1 MRVFRRSHRVSGA
14 LVVLA
19 ALNAVPAAAQQA
31 EANLLFDEGRAAMAK
46 RDHAQAIT
54 KLEQS
59 QRLDAA
65 VGTLLNLGEC
75 YAALGRSASAWVTYR
90 EAASLAS
97 SMKQRDRERFAS
109 RKAQE
114 LEPRLS
120 HLELVVAP
128 EARPPGLVITR
139 GAISI
144 PEGLWGSSIPV
155 DPGVQHLEAKAP
167 GRATWT
173 LDVNVGES
181 ADKVRVEVP
190 VLELAASPSPSPP
203 PAPPASPSAPL
214 APPVTASPAFPTTL
228 PAIDHSADERPRSSL
243 PTIGWVSVTAGGVA
257 ALTGVLVFVN
267 GRSQIDD
274 ANCPNEVWRRRQ
286 KSTRRRAAERKARR
300 GAGHHRRRG
309 SGRGRRASREWE
321 QRRRPREP
329 LAWQAFQ
336 PAAGG
341 GADQRRSARGLVAR
355 RRCSGI
361 MAGRVRA

>member
-274 ANCPNEVWRRRQ
+274 ANCPNEVCVRGVGDKSLHDDGRRSE
-286 KSTRRRAAERKARR
+286 KLGVGLGIIGVAAAAVGVVLVASGSSGDAHASRSPGRHFSLQLAAAPTSVGLR
-300 GAGHHRRRG
+300 GA
-309 SGRGRRASREWE
+309 W
-321 QRRRPREP
+321 
-329 LAWQAFQ
+329 
-336 PAAGG
+336 
-341 GADQRRSARGLVAR
+341 
-355 RRCSGI
+355 
-361 MAGRVRA
+361 